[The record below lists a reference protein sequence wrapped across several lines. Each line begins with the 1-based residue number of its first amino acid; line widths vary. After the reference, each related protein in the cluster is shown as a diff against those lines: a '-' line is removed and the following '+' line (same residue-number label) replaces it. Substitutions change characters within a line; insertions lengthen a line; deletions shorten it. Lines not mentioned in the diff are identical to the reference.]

1 MLCILLLSRC
11 VLEPGRGL
19 FPDPCH
25 DLLCLCLRLDPRPK
39 KQIRRLAGSGVAYR
53 VRHHLYCWTTYY
65 SRMSSSGFEEMS
77 SPKPCPQANVCLKL
91 ASEMDKDG
99 MVTLSEPLCEFARND
114 TTNLKYFTTGH
125 VKGQACTSTALAALL
140 YIYQTGLK
148 VKDALPKLWATC
160 STIAVIFEN
169 NSTLTS
175 IALRNS
181 QLSHRGSIRERTC
194 ALGWVGMIY
203 KLVDCGALR
212 STDDGSALL
221 KQYNA
226 IASTSGI
233 VQGAQRQS
241 ILNLLNVPHDAVAVM
256 IVGSEHGTVFC
267 GIVSAWHD

>member
-11 VLEPGRGL
+11 V
-19 FPDPCH
+19 DPCH

-39 KQIRRLAGSGVAYR
+39 KNKFGDWLDLELPIEYGTTYTVGDWLNLGEQ
-53 VRHHLYCWTTYY
+53 TTYY
-65 SRMSSSGFEEMS
+65 SRMSSLGFEEMS

-114 TTNLKYFTTGH
+114 VTNLKYFTTGH
-125 VKGQACTSTALAALL
+125 VKGQARTSTAVAALL

-148 VKDALPKLWATC
+148 ITDALPKLWATC
-160 STIAVIFEN
+160 STIAVVFEN
-169 NSTLTS
+169 HSTLTS

-256 IVGSEHGTVFC
+256 IVGSEHGTVF
-267 GIVSAWHD
+267 VA